1 MYQKQ
6 IIPRPAHSSIFKA
19 RNNLMKHQLRQDK
32 RVVATYSNQAEIE
45 KGIVEDAKRMSFYRT
60 SKPPVLVLGELP
72 GMALWKIKVEFTT
85 GVVQDFSYKTEP
97 VND

>member
-1 MYQKQ
+1 
-6 IIPRPAHSSIFKA
+6 
-19 RNNLMKHQLRQDK
+19 MKHRLRQDK
-32 RVVATYSNQAEIE
+32 RIVADFNTQEEIE

-85 GVVQDFSYKTEP
+85 GVEKDFSYKTEP
-97 VND
+97 VG